1 MIAQLSWYANEEIF
15 DLTDEREN
23 EVLRITI
30 DSLIK
35 KGIDFRYTIVTKEL
49 T

>member
-1 MIAQLSWYANEEIF
+1 MIAHLNWPDDEAIF
-15 DLTDEREN
+15 DLSDEREN
-23 EVLRITI
+23 EILRETI

-35 KGIDFRYTIVTKEL
+35 KGIDFRFNIVTRNL